1 MNNIWLKKYEE
12 SVTDIRKEKTMER
25 QFPSEPFEHFNNDK
39 ECFALSHF
47 IFTNQNQDFVS
58 VSSTVSSSSCEWG
71 QVSHDYIKRDLG
83 EPNFAFTTIVIPI
96 VLCRTAVVHLKNL

>member
-39 ECFALSHF
+39 DCFALSHF
-47 IFTNQNQDFVS
+47 IFTNQN
-58 VSSTVSSSSCEWG
+58 
-71 QVSHDYIKRDLG
+71 
-83 EPNFAFTTIVIPI
+83 
-96 VLCRTAVVHLKNL
+96 